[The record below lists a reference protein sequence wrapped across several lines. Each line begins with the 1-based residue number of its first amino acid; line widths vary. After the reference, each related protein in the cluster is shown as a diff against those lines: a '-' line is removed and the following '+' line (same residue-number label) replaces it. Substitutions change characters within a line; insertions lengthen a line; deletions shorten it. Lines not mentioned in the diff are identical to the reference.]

1 VMTLDE
7 SECEGERVALDKRA
21 LAGLSPA
28 YADAFAMGLDR
39 MAALRDY
46 DCKYG
51 LARHPDPPPSNP

>member
-1 VMTLDE
+1 MTLDE

-39 MAALRDY
+39 MAALRD
-46 DCKYG
+46 
-51 LARHPDPPPSNP
+51 